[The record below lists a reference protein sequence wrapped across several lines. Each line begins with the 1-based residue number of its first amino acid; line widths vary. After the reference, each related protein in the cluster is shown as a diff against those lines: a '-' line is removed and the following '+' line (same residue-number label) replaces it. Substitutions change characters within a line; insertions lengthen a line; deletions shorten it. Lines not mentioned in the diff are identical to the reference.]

1 MIHVKAD
8 YDDPTSA
15 TISIRGLPKGWEGA
29 DLRAGFVT
37 ALESLLAEANDADEV
52 PDIGPVRVAARKNY
66 EDTDDAEA
74 EDGDTEYD
82 VEPTSAPTEAP
93 DDPSVFNVSTDGAEA
108 GLYAGIGEDAVRI
121 GTVTAISMDGN
132 PEGPLLS
139 VSFENADGSGWGTF
153 VAPSDKVTMACGCDD
168 CGHIDDDDDDEVDD
182 GPVLRVGSALAGL
195 GLRKVEDVDPVDVAD
210 AAFPDDLH
218 LNAALVKLL
227 RLAELRMQ
235 YAAGGRKVSGRMDMQ
250 KLWDLDR
257 NIARARREAW
267 TRIGKEEKEYE

>member
-15 TISIRGLPKGWEGA
+15 TISIRGLPEGWEGA

-66 EDTDDAEA
+66 EDDAA
-74 EDGDTEYD
+74 D
-82 VEPTSAPTEAP
+82 PTSAPTSAP
-93 DDPSVFNVSTDGAEA
+93 DEPSVFDVSAEQVEA
-108 GLYAGIGEDAVRI
+108 DLYVGIGEDAVRI
-121 GTVTAISMDGN
+121 GTVTGIRMDGK
-132 PEGPLLS
+132 PEDRLLS
-139 VSFENADGSGWGTF
+139 VSFENVDGSGWGTF
-153 VAPSDKVTMACGCDD
+153 VAPSDRAAMTCDCGCDD
-168 CGHIDDDDDDEVDD
+168 DDEGQDDDDEVDD

-210 AAFPDDLH
+210 AAFPDDVH
-218 LNAALVKLL
+218 LNMAVVKLL

-257 NIARARREAW
+257 DIARARRETW

>member
-15 TISIRGLPKGWEGA
+15 TISIRGLPEGWDNK
-29 DLRAGFVT
+29 DLRAGFVK
-37 ALESLLAEANDADEV
+37 ALESLLAEARDEDEV
-52 PDIGPVRVAARKNY
+52 PDIGPVRAAARKNY
-66 EDTDDAEA
+66 EDEDEA
-74 EDGDTEYD
+74 EDD
-82 VEPTSAPTEAP
+82 VEPTSAPTSAP
-93 DDPSVFNVSTDGAEA
+93 DEPSVFDVEAEKIEA
-108 GLYAGIGEDAVRI
+108 DLYVGIGEDAVRI
-121 GTVTAISMDGN
+121 GTVTGIRMDGK
-132 PEGPLLS
+132 PEDHLLS

-153 VAPSDKVTMACGCDD
+153 VAPSDLVDCQCGCE
-168 CGHIDDDDDDEVDD
+168 DEEDEEDD

-195 GLRKVEDVDPVDVAD
+195 GLRKVEDVDPVDIAD
-210 AAFPDDLH
+210 AAFPDDVH
-218 LNAALVKLL
+218 LNVALVKLL

-257 NIARARREAW
+257 DIARARRETW

>member
-15 TISIRGLPKGWEGA
+15 TISIRGLPEGWGNK
-29 DLRAGFVT
+29 DLRAGFVK

-66 EDTDDAEA
+66 EDTNEDD
-74 EDGDTEYD
+74 D
-82 VEPTSAPTEAP
+82 VDPTSAPTEAP
-93 DDPSVFNVSTDGAEA
+93 DEPSVFDVEAEKIEA
-108 GLYAGIGEDAVRI
+108 DLYVGIGEDAVRI
-121 GTVTAISMDGN
+121 GSVTGIRMDGK
-132 PEGPLLS
+132 PEDRLLS

-153 VAPSDKVTMACGCDD
+153 VAPSDRVAMTCDCGCDD
-168 CGHIDDDDDDEVDD
+168 EGQDDDDEVDD

-195 GLRKVEDVDPVDVAD
+195 GLRKVEDVDPVDIAD
-210 AAFPDDLH
+210 AAFPDDVH

-235 YAAGGRKVSGRMDMQ
+235 YAAGCRKVSGRMDMQ

-257 NIARARREAW
+257 DIARARRETW

>member
-15 TISIRGLPKGWEGA
+15 TISIRGLPEGWDNK
-29 DLRAGFVT
+29 DLRAGFVK

-66 EDTDDAEA
+66 EDDDADPA
-74 EDGDTEYD
+74 SD
-82 VEPTSAPTEAP
+82 PTSAPDE
-93 DDPSVFNVSTDGAEA
+93 PSVFDVSAEQVEA
-108 GLYAGIGEDAVRI
+108 DLYVGIGEDAVRV
-121 GTVTAISMDGN
+121 GTVTGIRMDGK
-132 PEGPLLS
+132 PEDRLLS

-153 VAPSDKVTMACGCDD
+153 VAPSDRVAMTCDCGCDD
-168 CGHIDDDDDDEVDD
+168 EGQDDDEEDE

-195 GLRKVEDVDPVDVAD
+195 GLRKVEDVDPVDIAD
-210 AAFPDDLH
+210 AAFPDDVQ

-235 YAAGGRKVSGRMDMQ
+235 YAAAGQKVSGRMDMQ

-257 NIARARREAW
+257 DIARARRETW

>member
-15 TISIRGLPKGWEGA
+15 TISIRGLPEGWDGA
-29 DLRAGFVT
+29 DLRAGFVK
-37 ALESLLAEANDADEV
+37 ALESLLAEAKDEDEDEV
-52 PDIGPVRVAARKNY
+52 PDVGPVRVAARKNY
-66 EDTDDAEA
+66 EDDA
-74 EDGDTEYD
+74 D
-82 VEPTSAPTEAP
+82 PTSAPTEAP
-93 DDPSVFNVSTDGAEA
+93 DEPSVFDVEAEKIEA
-108 GLYAGIGEDAVRI
+108 DLYVGIGEDAVRI
-121 GTVTAISMDGN
+121 GSVTGIRMDGK
-132 PEGPLLS
+132 PEDRLLS

-153 VAPSDKVTMACGCDD
+153 VAPSDRVAMTCDCGCDD
-168 CGHIDDDDDDEVDD
+168 EGQDDDEVDD

-195 GLRKVEDVDPVDVAD
+195 GLRKVEDVDPVDIAD

-235 YAAGGRKVSGRMDMQ
+235 YAAAGRKVSGRMDMQ

-257 NIARARREAW
+257 DIARARRETW

>member
-1 MIHVKAD
+1 MIYVKAD

-15 TISIRGLPKGWEGA
+15 TISIRGLPEGWDGA
-29 DLRAGFVT
+29 DLRAGFVK

-52 PDIGPVRVAARKNY
+52 PDIGPVRFAARKNY
-66 EDTDDAEA
+66 EDA
-74 EDGDTEYD
+74 
-82 VEPTSAPTEAP
+82 EPTSAPTEAP
-93 DDPSVFNVSTDGAEA
+93 DEPSVFDVEAEKIEA
-108 GLYAGIGEDAVRI
+108 DLYVGIGEDAVRI
-121 GTVTAISMDGN
+121 GTVTGIRMDGK
-132 PEGPLLS
+132 PEDHLLS

-153 VAPSDKVTMACGCDD
+153 VAPSDRVAMTCDCGCDD
-168 CGHIDDDDDDEVDD
+168 EGQDDDDDDDDEVDD
-182 GPVLRVGSALAGL
+182 GPTLRVGSALAGL
-195 GLRKVEDVDPVDVAD
+195 GLRKVEDVDPVDIAD

-235 YAAGGRKVSGRMDMQ
+235 YAAAGRKVSGRMDMQ

-257 NIARARREAW
+257 DIARARRETW

>member
-37 ALESLLAEANDADEV
+37 VLESLLAEANDADEV
-52 PDIGPVRVAARKNY
+52 PGIGPVRVAARKNY
-66 EDTDDAEA
+66 EDTD
-74 EDGDTEYD
+74 EDGDT
-82 VEPTSAPTEAP
+82 
-93 DDPSVFNVSTDGAEA
+93 
-108 GLYAGIGEDAVRI
+108 
-121 GTVTAISMDGN
+121 
-132 PEGPLLS
+132 
-139 VSFENADGSGWGTF
+139 
-153 VAPSDKVTMACGCDD
+153 
-168 CGHIDDDDDDEVDD
+168 DDEVDD
-182 GPVLRVGSALAGL
+182 GPTLRVGSAPAGL
-195 GLRKVEDVDPVDVAD
+195 GLRKVEYVDPVDIAD
-210 AAFPDDLH
+210 AAFPDDND
-218 LNAALVKLL
+218 LNLAVVKLL

-235 YAAGGRKVSGRMDMQ
+235 YAAAGRKVSGRMDMQ

>member
-15 TISIRGLPKGWEGA
+15 TISIRGLPEGWDNE
-29 DLRAGFVT
+29 DLRNGFVT
-37 ALESLLAEANDADEV
+37 ALEALLAEAKDEDEV
-52 PDIGPVRVAARKNY
+52 PDIGQVRVAARKNY
-66 EDTDDAEA
+66 EDAD
-74 EDGDTEYD
+74 
-82 VEPTSAPTEAP
+82 PTSAPTEAP
-93 DDPSVFNVSTDGAEA
+93 DEPSVFDVEAEKVEA
-108 GLYAGIGEDAVRI
+108 DLYVGVGEDAVRI
-121 GTVTAISMDGN
+121 GTVTGICMDGK
-132 PEGPLLS
+132 PEDRLLS
-139 VSFENADGSGWGTF
+139 VSFENADGSGFGTF
-153 VAPSDKVTMACGCDD
+153 VAPADLVDCQCGCDD
-168 CGHIDDDDDDEVDD
+168 ADDSEDEDE

-195 GLRKVEDVDPVDVAD
+195 GLRKVEDVDPVDIAD

-235 YAAGGRKVSGRMDMQ
+235 YAAAGRKVSGRLDMQ

-267 TRIGKEEKEYE
+267 TRVGKEEKEYE

>member
-15 TISIRGLPKGWEGA
+15 TISIRGLPEGWGGA
-29 DLRAGFVT
+29 DLRAGFVK
-37 ALESLLAEANDADEV
+37 ALESLLAEAKDEDEV

-66 EDTDDAEA
+66 EDDA
-74 EDGDTEYD
+74 D
-82 VEPTSAPTEAP
+82 PTSAPTEAP
-93 DDPSVFNVSTDGAEA
+93 DEPSVFDVEAEKIEA
-108 GLYAGIGEDAVRI
+108 DLYVGIGEDAVRV
-121 GTVTAISMDGN
+121 GTVTGIRMDGK
-132 PEGPLLS
+132 PEDHLLS

-153 VAPSDKVTMACGCDD
+153 VAPSDLVDCQCGCDEE
-168 CGHIDDDDDDEVDD
+168 GEEDD

-210 AAFPDDLH
+210 AAFPDDVH

-235 YAAGGRKVSGRMDMQ
+235 YAAAGRKVSGRMDMQ

-257 NIARARREAW
+257 DIARARRETW

>member
-15 TISIRGLPKGWEGA
+15 TISIRGLPEGWDGA
-29 DLRAGFVT
+29 DLRAGFVK

-52 PDIGPVRVAARKNY
+52 PDVGPVRVAARKNY
-66 EDTDDAEA
+66 EDA
-74 EDGDTEYD
+74 
-82 VEPTSAPTEAP
+82 EPTSATAEAP
-93 DDPSVFNVSTDGAEA
+93 DEPSVFDVSAEQVEA
-108 GLYAGIGEDAVRI
+108 DLYVGIGEDAVRV
-121 GTVTAISMDGN
+121 GTVTGIRMDGK
-132 PEGPLLS
+132 PEDRLLS
-139 VSFENADGSGWGTF
+139 VSFENADGSGWGTL
-153 VAPSDKVTMACGCDD
+153 VAPSDRVAMTCDCGCDD
-168 CGHIDDDDDDEVDD
+168 EGQDDDEVDD

-195 GLRKVEDVDPVDVAD
+195 GLRKVEDVVPVDIAD

-257 NIARARREAW
+257 DIARARRETW

>member
-1 MIHVKAD
+1 MIHVKAE

-15 TISIRGLPKGWEGA
+15 TISIRGLPEGWDNE
-29 DLRAGFVT
+29 DLRKGFVT

-66 EDTDDAEA
+66 EDDA
-74 EDGDTEYD
+74 D
-82 VEPTSAPTEAP
+82 PTSAPTKAP
-93 DDPSVFNVSTDGAEA
+93 DEPSVFDVEAEKIEA
-108 GLYAGIGEDAVRI
+108 DLYVGIGEDAVRI
-121 GTVTAISMDGN
+121 GSVTGIRMDGK
-132 PEGPLLS
+132 PEDRLLS

-153 VAPSDKVTMACGCDD
+153 VAPSDLVDCQCGCE
-168 CGHIDDDDDDEVDD
+168 DEDED
-182 GPVLRVGSALAGL
+182 EEDAGPVLRVGSAIAGL
-195 GLRKVEDVDPVDVAD
+195 GLRKVEDVDPVDIAD

-218 LNAALVKLL
+218 LNMAVVKLL

-235 YAAGGRKVSGRMDMQ
+235 YAAAGRKVSGRMDMQ

-257 NIARARREAW
+257 NIARARRETW

>member
-1 MIHVKAD
+1 MERTLDMIHVKAE
-8 YDDPTSA
+8 YDDPASA
-15 TISIRGLPKGWEGA
+15 TISIKGLPKGWDGA

-52 PDIGPVRVAARKNY
+52 PDVGPVRVTARKNY
-66 EDTDDAEA
+66 EDTDEDDA
-74 EDGDTEYD
+74 
-82 VEPTSAPTEAP
+82 EPTSVPTEAP
-93 DDPSVFNVSTDGAEA
+93 DEPSVFNVSTDGVEA

-121 GTVTAISMDGN
+121 GTVTAISTDGN

-153 VAPSDKVTMACGCDD
+153 VAPGDKVTMTCGCDD
-168 CGHIDDDDDDEVDD
+168 CGHIDDEDDDVDD

-210 AAFPDDLH
+210 AAFPDDND
-218 LNAALVKLL
+218 LNLAVVKLL

-235 YAAGGRKVSGRMDMQ
+235 YAAAGRKVSGRMDMQ

-257 NIARARREAW
+257 NIARARRGTW

>member
-15 TISIRGLPKGWEGA
+15 TISIRGLPEGWDGE
-29 DLRAGFVT
+29 DLRKGFVT
-37 ALESLLAEANDADEV
+37 ALESLLDEANDEEF
-52 PDIGPVRVAARKNY
+52 PDVGPVRVAARKNY
-66 EDTDDAEA
+66 EDAD
-74 EDGDTEYD
+74 
-82 VEPTSAPTEAP
+82 PTSAPTEAP
-93 DDPSVFNVSTDGAEA
+93 DEPSVFDVSAEQVEA
-108 GLYAGIGEDAVRI
+108 DLYVGIGEDAVRI
-121 GTVTAISMDGN
+121 GTVTGIRVDGK
-132 PEGPLLS
+132 PEDHLLS

-168 CGHIDDDDDDEVDD
+168 LGHINDDDDDDDEVDD
-182 GPVLRVGSALAGL
+182 GPVLRIGSALARL

-210 AAFPDDLH
+210 AAFPDDND
-218 LNAALVKLL
+218 LNMAVVQLL
-227 RLAELRMQ
+227 RLAELRMN
-235 YAAGGRKVSGRMDMQ
+235 YAAAGRKVSGRMDMQ

>member
-29 DLRAGFVT
+29 GLRAGFVT

-66 EDTDDAEA
+66 EDTD
-74 EDGDTEYD
+74 EDGDTEDD

-93 DDPSVFNVSTDGAEA
+93 DGPSVFNVSTDGVEA
-108 GLYAGIGEDAVRI
+108 LLYAGIGEDAVRI
-121 GTVTAISMDGN
+121 GTVTGIRMDGK
-132 PEGPLLS
+132 PEDRLLS

-153 VAPSDKVTMACGCDD
+153 VAPSDKVTMAFGCDD
-168 CGHIDDDDDDEVDD
+168 CGHIDDDDDAVDD
-182 GPVLRVGSALAGL
+182 GPTLRVGSALAGL
-195 GLRKVEDVDPVDVAD
+195 GLRKVEDVDPVDIAD
-210 AAFPDDLH
+210 AAFPDDVH
-218 LNAALVKLL
+218 LNMAVVKLL

-235 YAAGGRKVSGRMDMQ
+235 YAAGGRKASGRLDMQ

-257 NIARARREAW
+257 SIARARREAW

>member
-15 TISIRGLPKGWEGA
+15 TICIRGLPEGWDNE
-29 DLRAGFVT
+29 DLRKGFVT
-37 ALESLLAEANDADEV
+37 ALEALLAEAKDEDEV

-66 EDTDDAEA
+66 EDAD
-74 EDGDTEYD
+74 
-82 VEPTSAPTEAP
+82 PTSAPTEAP
-93 DDPSVFNVSTDGAEA
+93 DEPSVFDVEAEKIEA
-108 GLYAGIGEDAVRI
+108 DLYVGIGEDAVRV
-121 GTVTAISMDGN
+121 GTVTGIRMDGK
-132 PEGPLLS
+132 PEDHLLS
-139 VSFENADGSGWGTF
+139 VSFENADGSGFGTF
-153 VAPSDKVTMACGCDD
+153 VAQSDLVDCQCGCED
-168 CGHIDDDDDDEVDD
+168 G

-195 GLRKVEDVDPVDVAD
+195 GLRKVEDVDPVDIAD
-210 AAFPDDLH
+210 AAFPDDVH

-235 YAAGGRKVSGRMDMQ
+235 YAAAGRKVSGRMDMQ

-267 TRIGKEEKEYE
+267 TRIGKEEKDYE

>member
-29 DLRAGFVT
+29 GLRAGFVT

-66 EDTDDAEA
+66 EDTD
-74 EDGDTEYD
+74 EDGDTEDD

-93 DDPSVFNVSTDGAEA
+93 DEPSVFNVSTDGVEA
-108 GLYAGIGEDAVRI
+108 GLYAGIGEDAVCI

-139 VSFENADGSGWGTF
+139 VSFENADGTGWGTF

-168 CGHIDDDDDDEVDD
+168 CGHIDDDDDDDEVDD
-182 GPVLRVGSALAGL
+182 GPTLRVGSALAGL
-195 GLRKVEDVDPVDVAD
+195 GIRKVENVDPVDIAD
-210 AAFPDDLH
+210 AAFPDDVH

>member
-15 TISIRGLPKGWEGA
+15 TIIIRGLPKGWDNE
-29 DLRAGFVT
+29 DLRAGFVK
-37 ALESLLAEANDADEV
+37 ALESLLAEARDEDEV
-52 PDIGPVRVAARKNY
+52 PDVGPVRVAARKNY
-66 EDTDDAEA
+66 ED
-74 EDGDTEYD
+74 D

-93 DDPSVFNVSTDGAEA
+93 DEPSVFDVEAEKIEA
-108 GLYAGIGEDAVRI
+108 DLYVGIGEDAVRV
-121 GTVTAISMDGN
+121 GTVTGIRMDGK
-132 PEGPLLS
+132 PEDRLLS
-139 VSFENADGSGWGTF
+139 VSFENADGSGRGTF
-153 VAPSDKVTMACGCDD
+153 VAPSDLVDCQCGCEDGED
-168 CGHIDDDDDDEVDD
+168 EEVDD

-210 AAFPDDLH
+210 AAFPDDVH

-235 YAAGGRKVSGRMDMQ
+235 YAAGGRKVSGRMVMQ

-257 NIARARREAW
+257 DIARARRETW

>member
-15 TISIRGLPKGWEGA
+15 TISIRGLPEGWDGA
-29 DLRAGFVT
+29 DLRAGFVK

-66 EDTDDAEA
+66 EDDDA
-74 EDGDTEYD
+74 D
-82 VEPTSAPTEAP
+82 PTSAPTDVP
-93 DDPSVFNVSTDGAEA
+93 DEPSVFDVSAEQVEA
-108 GLYAGIGEDAVRI
+108 DLYAGTGEDAVRI
-121 GTVTAISMDGN
+121 GTVTGIRMDGK
-132 PEGPLLS
+132 PEDHLLS
-139 VSFENADGSGWGTF
+139 ISFENADGSGWGTL
-153 VAPSDKVTMACGCDD
+153 VAPSDRVAMTCDCGCDD
-168 CGHIDDDDDDEVDD
+168 EGQDEDDEVDD

-210 AAFPDDLH
+210 AAFPDDAN

-235 YAAGGRKVSGRMDMQ
+235 YAACGRKVSGRMDMQ

-257 NIARARREAW
+257 DIARARRETW

>member
-1 MIHVKAD
+1 MIHAKAE

-15 TISIRGLPKGWEGA
+15 TISIKVLPKDWDGA

-37 ALESLLAEANDADEV
+37 ALESLLAEANDDDEV

-66 EDTDDAEA
+66 ESTD
-74 EDGDTEYD
+74 EDGGEDEAD
-82 VEPTSAPTEAP
+82 PTSAPTEAP
-93 DDPSVFNVSTDGAEA
+93 DEPSVFNVSTDGVEA

-121 GTVTAISMDGN
+121 GTVTAISMEGN
-132 PEGPLLS
+132 PEGLLLS

-153 VAPSDKVTMACGCDD
+153 VAPGDKVTMTCGCGD
-168 CGHIDDDDDDEVDD
+168 CGHIDDEEDDEVDD
-182 GPVLRVGSALAGL
+182 GPVLRVGSAIAGL
-195 GLRKVEDVDPVDVAD
+195 GLRKVEDVDPVDIAD
-210 AAFPDDLH
+210 AAFPDDND
-218 LNAALVKLL
+218 LNLAVVKLL

-235 YAAGGRKVSGRMDMQ
+235 YVAAGRRVSGRMDMQ

-257 NIARARREAW
+257 NIARARQEAW

>member
-1 MIHVKAD
+1 MIHVKAE

-15 TISIRGLPKGWEGA
+15 TISIKGLPKGWDGA

-37 ALESLLAEANDADEV
+37 ALEPLLAEANDADEV
-52 PDIGPVRVAARKNY
+52 PGIGPVRAAARKNY
-66 EDTDDAEA
+66 EDTDEDDDA
-74 EDGDTEYD
+74 D
-82 VEPTSAPTEAP
+82 PTSAQTEAS
-93 DDPSVFNVSTDGAEA
+93 DEPSVFNVSTDGVEA

-139 VSFENADGSGWGTF
+139 VSFENADGSGWGAF
-153 VAPSDKVTMACGCDD
+153 VAPGDKVTMACGCDD
-168 CGHIDDDDDDEVDD
+168 CGHIDEDEEDDDVDD
-182 GPVLRVGSALAGL
+182 GPVLRVGSALAGI
-195 GLRKVEDVDPVDVAD
+195 GLRKVEDVDPVDIAD
-210 AAFPDDLH
+210 AAFPDDND
-218 LNAALVKLL
+218 LNLAVVKLL

-235 YAAGGRKVSGRMDMQ
+235 YAASGRKVSGLMDMQ

>member
-15 TISIRGLPKGWEGA
+15 TISIRGLPEGWDNE

-37 ALESLLAEANDADEV
+37 ALEALLAEANDADEV

-66 EDTDDAEA
+66 EDAD
-74 EDGDTEYD
+74 
-82 VEPTSAPTEAP
+82 PTSAPTEAP
-93 DDPSVFNVSTDGAEA
+93 DEPSVFNVSTDGVEA

-121 GTVTAISMDGN
+121 GTVTGIRMDGK
-132 PEGPLLS
+132 PEDRLLS

-168 CGHIDDDDDDEVDD
+168 CGHIDDDDDDDEVDD
-182 GPVLRVGSALAGL
+182 GLVLRVGSALAGL

-218 LNAALVKLL
+218 LNMAVVKLL

-235 YAAGGRKVSGRMDMQ
+235 YAAAGRKVSGRMDMQ

-257 NIARARREAW
+257 DIARARRETW

>member
-15 TISIRGLPKGWEGA
+15 TISIRGLPEGWGGA

-52 PDIGPVRVAARKNY
+52 PDIGSVRVAARKNY
-66 EDTDDAEA
+66 EDTDEDDA
-74 EDGDTEYD
+74 
-82 VEPTSAPTEAP
+82 EPTSVPTEAP
-93 DDPSVFNVSTDGAEA
+93 DEPSVFDVEAEKIEA
-108 GLYAGIGEDAVRI
+108 DLYVGIGEDAARV
-121 GTVTAISMDGN
+121 GTVTGIRMDGK
-132 PEGPLLS
+132 PEDYLLS

-153 VAPSDKVTMACGCDD
+153 EAPSDLVDCQCGCGD
-168 CGHIDDDDDDEVDD
+168 GDEDEED
-182 GPVLRVGSALAGL
+182 EGPVLRVGSALAGL
-195 GLRKVEDVDPVDVAD
+195 GLRKVEDVDPVDIAD
-210 AAFPDDLH
+210 AAFPDDND
-218 LNAALVKLL
+218 LNMALVKLL

-235 YAAGGRKVSGRMDMQ
+235 YAAAGRKVSGRMDMQ

-257 NIARARREAW
+257 DIARARRETW

>member
-15 TISIRGLPKGWEGA
+15 TISIRGLPEGWDGA
-29 DLRAGFVT
+29 DLRAGFVK
-37 ALESLLAEANDADEV
+37 ALESLLAEAKDEDEV

-66 EDTDDAEA
+66 EDDA
-74 EDGDTEYD
+74 D
-82 VEPTSAPTEAP
+82 PTSAPTEAP
-93 DDPSVFNVSTDGAEA
+93 DEPSVFDVSAEQVEA
-108 GLYAGIGEDAVRI
+108 DLYVGIGEDAVRI
-121 GTVTAISMDGN
+121 GSVTGIRMDGK
-132 PEGPLLS
+132 PEDRLLS

-153 VAPSDKVTMACGCDD
+153 VAPSDRVAMTCDCGCDD
-168 CGHIDDDDDDEVDD
+168 EGQDDDDEVDD

-210 AAFPDDLH
+210 AAFPDDVH

-235 YAAGGRKVSGRMDMQ
+235 YAAAGRKVSGRMDMQ

-257 NIARARREAW
+257 DIARARRETW

>member
-15 TISIRGLPKGWEGA
+15 TISIRGLPEGWDGA
-29 DLRAGFVT
+29 DLRKGFVK

-66 EDTDDAEA
+66 EDAD
-74 EDGDTEYD
+74 
-82 VEPTSAPTEAP
+82 PTSATTEAP
-93 DDPSVFNVSTDGAEA
+93 DEPSVFDVSAEQVEA
-108 GLYAGIGEDAVRI
+108 DLYVGIGEDAVRI
-121 GTVTAISMDGN
+121 GTVTGIRMDGK
-132 PEGPLLS
+132 PEDRLLS

-153 VAPSDKVTMACGCDD
+153 VAPSDRVAMTCDCGCDD
-168 CGHIDDDDDDEVDD
+168 EGQDDDDDEVDD

-195 GLRKVEDVDPVDVAD
+195 GLRKVEDVDPVDIAD
-210 AAFPDDLH
+210 AAFPDDVH

-257 NIARARREAW
+257 DIARARRETW

>member
-15 TISIRGLPKGWEGA
+15 TISIRGLPEGWDGA
-29 DLRAGFVT
+29 DLRAGFVK

-52 PDIGPVRVAARKNY
+52 PDVGPVRVAARKNY
-66 EDTDDAEA
+66 EDDAA
-74 EDGDTEYD
+74 DPASA
-82 VEPTSAPTEAP
+82 PTSAPDE
-93 DDPSVFNVSTDGAEA
+93 PSVFDVEAEQVEA
-108 GLYAGIGEDAVRI
+108 DLYVGIGEDAVRV
-121 GTVTAISMDGN
+121 GTVTGIRVDGK
-132 PEGPLLS
+132 PEDRLLS

-153 VAPSDKVTMACGCDD
+153 VAPSDRVAMTCDCGCDD
-168 CGHIDDDDDDEVDD
+168 EGQDDDDDDDEVDD

-195 GLRKVEDVDPVDVAD
+195 GLRKVEDVDPVDIAD
-210 AAFPDDLH
+210 AAFPDDVH

-235 YAAGGRKVSGRMDMQ
+235 YAAAGRKVSGRMDMQ

-257 NIARARREAW
+257 DIARARRETW

>member
-15 TISIRGLPKGWEGA
+15 TISIRGLPEGWDGA
-29 DLRAGFVT
+29 DLRKGFVK

-66 EDTDDAEA
+66 EDDAA
-74 EDGDTEYD
+74 D
-82 VEPTSAPTEAP
+82 PTSAPTEAP
-93 DDPSVFNVSTDGAEA
+93 DEPSVFDVSAEKVEA
-108 GLYAGIGEDAVRI
+108 DLYVGIGEDAVRI
-121 GTVTAISMDGN
+121 GTVTGIRMDGK
-132 PEGPLLS
+132 PEDRLLS

-153 VAPSDKVTMACGCDD
+153 VAPSDRVAMTCDCGCDD
-168 CGHIDDDDDDEVDD
+168 EGQDDEEDE

-210 AAFPDDLH
+210 AAFPDDVH

-257 NIARARREAW
+257 DIARARRETW

>member
-15 TISIRGLPKGWEGA
+15 TISIRGLPEGWDNE
-29 DLRAGFVT
+29 DLRKGFVT
-37 ALESLLAEANDADEV
+37 ALEARLAEANDEEF
-52 PDIGPVRVAARKNY
+52 PDVGPVLVAARKNY
-66 EDTDDAEA
+66 EDDA
-74 EDGDTEYD
+74 D
-82 VEPTSAPTEAP
+82 PTSAPTEAP
-93 DDPSVFNVSTDGAEA
+93 DEPSVFDVEAEKIEA
-108 GLYAGIGEDAVRI
+108 DLYVGIGEDAVRV
-121 GTVTAISMDGN
+121 GTVTGIRMDGK
-132 PEGPLLS
+132 PEDRLLS

-153 VAPSDKVTMACGCDD
+153 VAPSDRVAMTCDCGCDD
-168 CGHIDDDDDDEVDD
+168 EGQADDDEVDD

-195 GLRKVEDVDPVDVAD
+195 GLRKVEDVDPVDIAD
-210 AAFPDDLH
+210 AAFPDDNN
-218 LNAALVKLL
+218 LNLAVVKLL

-257 NIARARREAW
+257 DIARARRETW

>member
-15 TISIRGLPKGWEGA
+15 TISIRGLPEGWDNK
-29 DLRAGFVT
+29 DLRAGFVK
-37 ALESLLAEANDADEV
+37 ALESLLAEARDEDEV
-52 PDIGPVRVAARKNY
+52 PDIGPVRVAACKNY
-66 EDTDDAEA
+66 EDA
-74 EDGDTEYD
+74 
-82 VEPTSAPTEAP
+82 EPTSAPTEAP
-93 DDPSVFNVSTDGAEA
+93 DEPSVFDVEAEKIEA
-108 GLYAGIGEDAVRI
+108 DLYVGIGEDAVRI
-121 GTVTAISMDGN
+121 GSVTGIRMDGK
-132 PEGPLLS
+132 PEDRLLS

-153 VAPSDKVTMACGCDD
+153 VAPSDRVAMTCDCGCDD
-168 CGHIDDDDDDEVDD
+168 EGQDDDDDEEDE

-195 GLRKVEDVDPVDVAD
+195 GLRKVEDVDPVDIAD
-210 AAFPDDLH
+210 AAFPDDVH

-235 YAAGGRKVSGRMDMQ
+235 YAAGGRKVSGRMGMQ

-257 NIARARREAW
+257 DIARARRETW

>member
-15 TISIRGLPKGWEGA
+15 TISIRGLPEGWDNK
-29 DLRAGFVT
+29 DLRAGFVK
-37 ALESLLAEANDADEV
+37 ALESLLAEARDEDEV

-66 EDTDDAEA
+66 EDEA
-74 EDGDTEYD
+74 EDD
-82 VEPTSAPTEAP
+82 VSAEQVEA
-93 DDPSVFNVSTDGAEA
+93 D
-108 GLYAGIGEDAVRI
+108 LYVGIGEDAVRI
-121 GTVTAISMDGN
+121 GTVTGIRMDGK
-132 PEGPLLS
+132 PEDHLLS

-153 VAPSDKVTMACGCDD
+153 VAPSDLVDCQCGCE
-168 CGHIDDDDDDEVDD
+168 DEEDEEDD

-195 GLRKVEDVDPVDVAD
+195 GLRKVEDVDPVDIAD
-210 AAFPDDLH
+210 AAFPDDVH
-218 LNAALVKLL
+218 LNVALVKLL

-257 NIARARREAW
+257 DIARARRETW

>member
-15 TISIRGLPKGWEGA
+15 TISIRGLPEGWDGA
-29 DLRAGFVT
+29 DLRAGFVK

-52 PDIGPVRVAARKNY
+52 PDVGPVRVAARKNY
-66 EDTDDAEA
+66 EDTD
-74 EDGDTEYD
+74 
-82 VEPTSAPTEAP
+82 PTSAPTEAP
-93 DDPSVFNVSTDGAEA
+93 DEPSVFDVEAERIEA
-108 GLYAGIGEDAVRI
+108 DLYVGIGEDAVRV
-121 GTVTAISMDGN
+121 GTVTGIRMDGK
-132 PEGPLLS
+132 PEDRLLS

-153 VAPSDKVTMACGCDD
+153 VAPSDLVDCQCGCE
-168 CGHIDDDDDDEVDD
+168 DEDED
-182 GPVLRVGSALAGL
+182 EEDEGPVLRVGSALAGL

-210 AAFPDDLH
+210 AAFPDDVH

-257 NIARARREAW
+257 DIARARRETW

>member
-15 TISIRGLPKGWEGA
+15 TISIRGLPEGWDNK
-29 DLRAGFVT
+29 DLRAGFVK

-66 EDTDDAEA
+66 EDA
-74 EDGDTEYD
+74 
-82 VEPTSAPTEAP
+82 EPTSAPTEAP
-93 DDPSVFNVSTDGAEA
+93 DEPSVFDVEA
-108 GLYAGIGEDAVRI
+108 KKIEADLYVGIGEDAVRV
-121 GTVTAISMDGN
+121 GTVTGIRMDGK
-132 PEGPLLS
+132 PEDRLLS

-153 VAPSDKVTMACGCDD
+153 VAPSDLVDCQCGCEDE
-168 CGHIDDDDDDEVDD
+168 DDDEVDD

-195 GLRKVEDVDPVDVAD
+195 GLRKVEDVDPVDIAD
-210 AAFPDDLH
+210 AAFPDDAH

-257 NIARARREAW
+257 DIARARRETR

>member
-15 TISIRGLPKGWEGA
+15 TITIRGLPKGWDGA
-29 DLRAGFVT
+29 DLRAAFVT
-37 ALESLLAEANDADEV
+37 ARESLLAEANDADEV

-66 EDTDDAEA
+66 EDTDG
-74 EDGDTEYD
+74 DGDTEDD

-93 DDPSVFNVSTDGAEA
+93 DEPSVFDVSAEQVEA
-108 GLYAGIGEDAVRI
+108 DLYVGIGEDAVRV
-121 GTVTAISMDGN
+121 GTVTGIRMDGK
-132 PEGPLLS
+132 PEDRLLS
-139 VSFENADGSGWGTF
+139 VSFENSDGTGWGTF
-153 VAPSDKVTMACGCDD
+153 VAPSDKVTMAFGCDD
-168 CGHIDDDDDDEVDD
+168 CGHIDDDDDDDAVDD
-182 GPVLRVGSALAGL
+182 GPTLRVGSALAGL
-195 GLRKVEDVDPVDVAD
+195 GLRKVEDVDPVDIAD
-210 AAFPDDLH
+210 AAFPDDVH
-218 LNAALVKLL
+218 LNMAVVKLL

>member
-1 MIHVKAD
+1 MERTLDMIHVKAD

-15 TISIRGLPKGWEGA
+15 TISIRGLPEGWDGA
-29 DLRAGFVT
+29 DLRAGFVK

-66 EDTDDAEA
+66 EDA
-74 EDGDTEYD
+74 
-82 VEPTSAPTEAP
+82 EPTSAPTEAP
-93 DDPSVFNVSTDGAEA
+93 DEPSVFDVEAEKVEA
-108 GLYAGIGEDAVRI
+108 DLYVGIGEDAVRI
-121 GTVTAISMDGN
+121 GTVTGIRMDGK
-132 PEGPLLS
+132 PEDRLLS
-139 VSFENADGSGWGTF
+139 VSFENADGSGFGTF
-153 VAPSDKVTMACGCDD
+153 VAPSDLVDCQCGCE
-168 CGHIDDDDDDEVDD
+168 DEEDE

-195 GLRKVEDVDPVDVAD
+195 GLRKVEDVDPVDIAD
-210 AAFPDDLH
+210 AAFPDDVH

-257 NIARARREAW
+257 DIARARRETW